1 MIKGFALS
9 NPLGK
14 YLRYNGLLAF
24 IIAYVFILASISVNP
39 WFDLFKN
46 ALSDLG
52 RLGLENNYIF
62 NTGLI
67 VAALTALTYVPSLLN
82 FFRSK
87 IGYMSVGVFLVAI
100 FHLLLIGIFPEGTK
114 PHGFVSYEFF
124 ALMTLSLLLIG
135 VSLIVEGS
143 SKYGIIFI
151 TLFFISLGGSLLI
164 AWPSIALLELYNI
177 MLYNVAVV
185 TLTYLQLK
193 RPTT

>member
-1 MIKGFALS
+1 MS
-9 NPLGK
+9 NPLK

-24 IIAYVFILASISVNP
+24 VIAYVFILVSISVNP

-52 RLGLENNYIF
+52 RLGLENSYIF

-67 VAALTALTYVPSLLN
+67 IAALTALTYVPSLLN

-124 ALMTLSLLLIG
+124 GLMTLSLLLIG
-135 VSLIVEGS
+135 ISLIVEKS

-151 TLFFISLGGSLLI
+151 ALFLASLSGSSLI

-177 MLYNVAVV
+177 VLYNAAVAA
-185 TLTYLQLK
+185 LTYLQFRRSTK
-193 RPTT
+193 